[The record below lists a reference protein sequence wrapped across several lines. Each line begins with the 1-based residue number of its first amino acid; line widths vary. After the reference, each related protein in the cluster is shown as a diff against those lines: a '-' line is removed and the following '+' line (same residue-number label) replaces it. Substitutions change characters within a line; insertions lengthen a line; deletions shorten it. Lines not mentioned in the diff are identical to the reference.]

1 MKKAVSSVI
10 AFLKKKKEDFSLLR
24 DSKQIKCEDTF
35 DQAERENEER
45 FSVIRLCKRCVL
57 VYENKTLQEDV
68 LHSLIQ
74 KHNHAIKSSMSDIQ
88 PRVEETEI
96 ALSSDQFQ
104 RILRRSLTEICDQ
117 YSRLLTSVSEH
128 LLRWRSTSPLEES
141 PLLGPHYPV
150 LIWLINFKMEE
161 EWEEPSTYEDN
172 DQILTKLR
180 FNSLSSSATFQT
192 QLPAGELVSSV
203 VVWALAN
210 KFPKQEITLYM
221 EEELVIG
228 YLNNIFEEAFLHIPL
243 SVDKRREKFEAIFRT
258 VDEILDISARVIKTS
273 GQSSDSAVTVKEVI
287 IETATVV
294 TSTAAES
301 TATVGIETAAMALG
315 QAAAGIA
322 ISVLVDIALTAGS
335 VTRAKLQR
343 DKGLITNSQFKST
356 VRRKLCDS
364 GCQFIGGT
372 TGTIVGQVL
381 IPVPV
386 VGAIVGGF
394 FGSLIGVGVSKG
406 IIKTS
411 ELIAKAQNARAKAIT
426 EN

>member
-10 AFLKKKKEDFSLLR
+10 AFLKRKKDDLTLPQDTKPA
-24 DSKQIKCEDTF
+24 DSEDTLGEAQSEQE
-35 DQAERENEER
+35 DR
-45 FSVIRLCKRCVL
+45 FSVIRLCRRCVL
-57 VYENKTLQEDV
+57 VYENKTWNEYVTQRSIRRCNNSTELNYADV
-68 LHSLIQ
+68 YCG
-74 KHNHAIKSSMSDIQ
+74 
-88 PRVEETEI
+88 EEKTEI
-96 ALSSDQFQ
+96 TRSNYVFSANLCRGFPEIIRVQ
-104 RILRRSLTEICDQ
+104 RSISLTLIFNHILRCAPNLFSLNHN
-117 YSRLLTSVSEH
+117 Y
-128 LLRWRSTSPLEES
+128 
-141 PLLGPHYPV
+141 GPHYP
-150 LIWLINFKMEE
+150 LFIWLQTCENERE
-161 EWEEPSTYEDN
+161 REVSNTYEDDN
-172 DQILTKLR
+172 QIVISFPLDVAFL
-180 FNSLSSSATFQT
+180 LSNLSIE
-192 QLPAGELVSSV
+192 LPVSGKDNLI
-203 VVWALAN
+203 VWVIAN
-210 KFPKQEITLYM
+210 KFPRLVITLDM
-221 EEELVIG
+221 EEDLIDG
-228 YLNNIFEEAFLHIPL
+228 YLDDIFEVAFLHIPFC
-243 SVDKRREKFEAIFRT
+243 VKERQEKIEAIFRA
-258 VDEILDISARVIKTS
+258 VDEILNISANAIMAS
-273 GQSSDSAVTVKEVI
+273 GDSPESAITVKEVI

-322 ISVLVDIALTAGS
+322 ISVLVDIAITAGS

-411 ELIAKAQNARAKAIT
+411 ELIAKAQNSRAKAIT
-426 EN
+426 EK

>member
-10 AFLKKKKEDFSLLR
+10 AFLKRKKDDLTLPQDTKPA
-24 DSKQIKCEDTF
+24 DSEDTLGEAQSEQE
-35 DQAERENEER
+35 DR
-45 FSVIRLCKRCVL
+45 FSVIRLCRRCVL
-57 VYENKTLQEDV
+57 VYENKTWNEYVTQRSIRRCNNSTELNYADV
-68 LHSLIQ
+68 YCG
-74 KHNHAIKSSMSDIQ
+74 
-88 PRVEETEI
+88 EEKTEI
-96 ALSSDQFQ
+96 TRSNYVFSANLCRGFPEIIRVQ
-104 RILRRSLTEICDQ
+104 RSISLTLIFNHILRCAPNLFSLNHN
-117 YSRLLTSVSEH
+117 Y
-128 LLRWRSTSPLEES
+128 
-141 PLLGPHYPV
+141 GPHYP
-150 LIWLINFKMEE
+150 LFIWLQTCENERE
-161 EWEEPSTYEDN
+161 GEVSNTYEDDN
-172 DQILTKLR
+172 QIVISFPLDVAFL
-180 FNSLSSSATFQT
+180 LSNLSIE
-192 QLPAGELVSSV
+192 LPVSGKDNLI
-203 VVWALAN
+203 VWVIAN
-210 KFPKQEITLYM
+210 KFPRLVITLDM
-221 EEELVIG
+221 EEDLIDG
-228 YLNNIFEEAFLHIPL
+228 YLDDIFEVAFLHIPFC
-243 SVDKRREKFEAIFRT
+243 VKERQEKIEAIFRA
-258 VDEILDISARVIKTS
+258 VDEILNISANAIMVS
-273 GQSSDSAVTVKEVI
+273 GDSPESAITVKEVI

-322 ISVLVDIALTAGS
+322 ISVLVDIAITAGS

-411 ELIAKAQNARAKAIT
+411 ELIAKAQNSRAKAIT
-426 EN
+426 DK